1 MSKRAATDTSSTSL
15 SSSLA
20 GDPSVLT
27 PNSIPSENPA
37 TTSLTVL
44 GLRGMQVEPVM
55 DDKPKEATAT
65 SVDLAQQEQQPTT
78 ENVDSQQQN
87 DEAKKTNTSPKKKQQ
102 CHKPSHKKQKAAK
115 SPDRKKSQKK
125 SGSDDSDGSTSATEQ
140 TGSESESDS
149 SEGEKSKLKKQKGK
163 KGKKGKKGSQVKT
176 TKKHVSSSDDSD
188 EESSDDSLSDEDLK
202 KLSKK
207 AKKAKKL
214 ASRKRKGKKVA
225 NNIETSESDSSESSS
240 EDESTKRTKKASK
253 KTKAIVPSDDESDA
267 TDDAKDKSDDLSGL
281 QAQID
286 ALKLKLAIKQKKSV
300 ASKKRKKS
308 VDKTNSKSKSKSSKK
323 NAPSEYKRVDQL
335 WDSTIHNYKLKESA
349 EDDETEFAEYAF
361 LVRRCFNWE
370 NKYTDTVVDIKSK
383 QLRAVLAEVMKE
395 CKSVSL
401 EAEEPTIDP
410 NLLFLYLEE
419 LRTFYRKTLKSRIA
433 AEKKRKAIK
442 KLEQQRALCKTLVG
456 YIDEDYAE
464 TKKTLYP
471 LLAAGNITF
480 DLMWAL
486 FKPNEIAVTSCYGTW
501 DEPRCFKVEYATKCQ
516 SMQRGE
522 WYCVE
527 GKYLEYDGKGF
538 GYGDFEVDVD
548 GFKGPRKISS
558 LATYPL
564 KYHRDAEG
572 VRKKIIARGEQFVG
586 MEGMQYQFHKGLAFM
601 KKKKQIAKI
610 NINGRIMVDPATF
623 RRINPNYP
631 ISFIKPREAED
642 LFSDSDEDEECS
654 CCADSDD
661 DETQALGKQE
671 ELQNLDY
678 SDDVPKY
685 KYKWETGPDG
695 CPVYIEVEVDSDGEP
710 LRAQN
715 ISQLANRPKGH
726 FTPEE
731 LLLTSPVV
739 LGFAFSEKL
748 WLEFSISGIHPIT
761 YNETAFDSLV
771 LPPAQKS
778 IVRALVESHRFHAAK
793 TLDDVVQGKGKGLV
807 AVLHG
812 PPGTGKTLTAEGI
825 SELLKCPLYMVSA
838 GELGTDPARLEHELQ
853 KILDIAHSWG
863 AVLLLD
869 EADVFLEKRE
879 VHDIHRNA
887 LVSIFLRLLEY
898 FQGILFLTTNRVDT
912 FDEAFQSR
920 IHLPLRYGELSA
932 KAKRRVWGMFLEI
945 ARGGGGVRVGD
956 GKEEEMTNGDGPPST
971 AVGAAGSGSGGV
983 KVADFSEEDLDVLAR
998 HQLNGRQ
1005 IKNAVRTAQALAL
1018 KEGKVLGMEQVK
1030 KVLEVSESFERD
1042 LKGGTG
1048 YMDAMRSYT

>member
-1 MSKRAATDTSSTSL
+1 
-15 SSSLA
+15 
-20 GDPSVLT
+20 
-27 PNSIPSENPA
+27 
-37 TTSLTVL
+37 
-44 GLRGMQVEPVM
+44 
-55 DDKPKEATAT
+55 
-65 SVDLAQQEQQPTT
+65 
-78 ENVDSQQQN
+78 
-87 DEAKKTNTSPKKKQQ
+87 
-102 CHKPSHKKQKAAK
+102 
-115 SPDRKKSQKK
+115 
-125 SGSDDSDGSTSATEQ
+125 
-140 TGSESESDS
+140 
-149 SEGEKSKLKKQKGK
+149 
-163 KGKKGKKGSQVKT
+163 
-176 TKKHVSSSDDSD
+176 
-188 EESSDDSLSDEDLK
+188 
-202 KLSKK
+202 
-207 AKKAKKL
+207 
-214 ASRKRKGKKVA
+214 
-225 NNIETSESDSSESSS
+225 
-240 EDESTKRTKKASK
+240 
-253 KTKAIVPSDDESDA
+253 
-267 TDDAKDKSDDLSGL
+267 
-281 QAQID
+281 
-286 ALKLKLAIKQKKSV
+286 
-300 ASKKRKKS
+300 
-308 VDKTNSKSKSKSSKK
+308 
-323 NAPSEYKRVDQL
+323 
-335 WDSTIHNYKLKESA
+335 
-349 EDDETEFAEYAF
+349 
-361 LVRRCFNWE
+361 
-370 NKYTDTVVDIKSK
+370 
-383 QLRAVLAEVMKE
+383 
-395 CKSVSL
+395 
-401 EAEEPTIDP
+401 
-410 NLLFLYLEE
+410 
-419 LRTFYRKTLKSRIA
+419 
-433 AEKKRKAIK
+433 
-442 KLEQQRALCKTLVG
+442 
-456 YIDEDYAE
+456 
-464 TKKTLYP
+464 
-471 LLAAGNITF
+471 
-480 DLMWAL
+480 
-486 FKPNEIAVTSCYGTW
+486 
-501 DEPRCFKVEYATKCQ
+501 
-516 SMQRGE
+516 MQRGE

-661 DETQALGKQE
+661 DDQALGKQE
-671 ELQNLDY
+671 DLQNLDHT
-678 SDDVPKY
+678 DDVPKY

-715 ISQLANRPKGH
+715 ISQLANAPKGH

-748 WLEFSISGIHPIT
+748 WLEFSLSGIHPIT

-887 LVSIFLRLLEY
+887 L
-898 FQGILFLTTNRVDT
+898 
-912 FDEAFQSR
+912 
-920 IHLPLRYGELSA
+920 
-932 KAKRRVWGMFLEI
+932 
-945 ARGGGGVRVGD
+945 
-956 GKEEEMTNGDGPPST
+956 
-971 AVGAAGSGSGGV
+971 
-983 KVADFSEEDLDVLAR
+983 
-998 HQLNGRQ
+998 
-1005 IKNAVRTAQALAL
+1005 
-1018 KEGKVLGMEQVK
+1018 
-1030 KVLEVSESFERD
+1030 
-1042 LKGGTG
+1042 
-1048 YMDAMRSYT
+1048 

>member
-1 MSKRAATDTSSTSL
+1 MSKRAATDTSSTSH

-27 PNSIPSENPA
+27 PNSTPSDNPA
-37 TTSLTVL
+37 KTSLSVL

-65 SVDLAQQEQQPTT
+65 SGDQAQEEHQLTT
-78 ENVDSQQQN
+78 ENAESQQVD
-87 DEAKKTNTSPKKKQQ
+87 DEAKKTNAPAKKKQQ
-102 CHKPSHKKQKAAK
+102 CHKPSHKKLKAVK
-115 SPDRKKSQKK
+115 SSDRKKSQKK
-125 SGSDDSDGSTSATEQ
+125 TGSDDSDDSTSATAE

-149 SEGEKSKLKKQKGK
+149 SERERSKLKKQKGK
-163 KGKKGKKGSQVKT
+163 KGKKARGVKK

-188 EESSDDSLSDEDLK
+188 EESSDECSSEEDLRK
-202 KLSKK
+202 SAKK
-207 AKKAKKL
+207 AMKAKKL
-214 ASRKRKGKKVA
+214 ASKKRKGKKVA
-225 NNIETSESDSSESSS
+225 NDSGTSDTDSSESSS
-240 EDESTKRTKKASK
+240 EEESTKRTKKPSK
-253 KTKAIVPSDDESDA
+253 KTKAIVSSDDESDA

-300 ASKKRKKS
+300 ASKKIKKS
-308 VDKTNSKSKSKSSKK
+308 VDKTSSKSKSKSSKK
-323 NAPSEYKRVDQL
+323 HAPSEYKRVDQL

-642 LFSDSDEDEECS
+642 LFSDSDEDDECS
-654 CCADSDD
+654 CCADSDSD
-661 DETQALGKQE
+661 DQAIGKQE
-671 ELQNLDY
+671 DLQNRDH

-715 ISQLANRPKGH
+715 LSQLANRPTGH
-726 FTPEE
+726 FTEEE

-748 WLEFSISGIHPIT
+748 WLEFSLSGIHPIT

-932 KAKRRVWGMFLEI
+932 KAKRRVWGMFLEM
-945 ARGGGGVRVGD
+945 ARGNSAPSSASSSSSTGEGQGGAGFED
-956 GKEEEMTNGDGPPST
+956 GKIGKE
-971 AVGAAGSGSGGV
+971 VVGV

-1018 KEGKVLGMEQVK
+1018 KEGQVLGMDQVK

>member
-1 MSKRAATDTSSTSL
+1 MSKRAATDTSSTSH

-27 PNSIPSENPA
+27 PNSTPSDNPA
-37 TTSLTVL
+37 KTSLSVL
-44 GLRGMQVEPVM
+44 GLRGMQMEPVM

-65 SVDLAQQEQQPTT
+65 SGDQAQEEHQPTT
-78 ENVDSQQQN
+78 ENAESQQVD
-87 DEAKKTNTSPKKKQQ
+87 DEAKKTNAPAKKKQQ
-102 CHKPSHKKQKAAK
+102 CHKPSHKKRKAVK
-115 SPDRKKSQKK
+115 SSDPKKSQKK
-125 SGSDDSDGSTSATEQ
+125 TGSDDSDDSTSATAE

-149 SEGEKSKLKKQKGK
+149 SEGERSKVKKQKGK
-163 KGKKGKKGSQVKT
+163 KGKKARGVKK

-188 EESSDDSLSDEDLK
+188 EESSDESSSEEDLRK
-202 KLSKK
+202 SAKK

-214 ASRKRKGKKVA
+214 ASKKRKGKKVA
-225 NNIETSESDSSESSS
+225 NDSETSETDSSESPS

-253 KTKAIVPSDDESDA
+253 KTKALVSSDDDSDA

-300 ASKKRKKS
+300 ASKKSKKS
-308 VDKTNSKSKSKSSKK
+308 VDKTTSKSKSKSSKK
-323 NAPSEYKRVDQL
+323 HAPSEYKRVDQL

-433 AEKKRKAIK
+433 AEKKRKVIK
-442 KLEQQRALCKTLVG
+442 KLEQQRGLCKTLVG
-456 YIDEDYAE
+456 YIDEYYAE

-486 FKPNEIAVTSCYGTW
+486 FKPDEIAVTSCYGTW

-548 GFKGPRKISS
+548 RFKGPRKISS

-642 LFSDSDEDEECS
+642 LFSDSDEDDECS
-654 CCADSDD
+654 CCADSDSD
-661 DETQALGKQE
+661 DQAIGKQE
-671 ELQNLDY
+671 DLQNRDH

-685 KYKWETGPDG
+685 KYKWETGLDG
-695 CPVYIEVEVDSDGEP
+695 CPIYIGVEVDSDGEP

-715 ISQLANRPKGH
+715 ISQLANRPTGH
-726 FTPEE
+726 FTEEE

-748 WLEFSISGIHPIT
+748 WLEFSLSGIHPIT
-761 YNETAFDSLV
+761 YNEIAFDSLV

-932 KAKRRVWGMFLEI
+932 KAKRRVWGMFLEM
-945 ARGGGGVRVGD
+945 ARGNSSSSSASSSSSSGEGQGGAGFEDGKVGKEVSGVR
-956 GKEEEMTNGDGPPST
+956 
-971 AVGAAGSGSGGV
+971 
-983 KVADFSEEDLDVLAR
+983 VADFSEEDLDVLAR

-1018 KEGKVLGMEQVK
+1018 KEGQVLGMEQVK

>member
-1 MSKRAATDTSSTSL
+1 
-15 SSSLA
+15 
-20 GDPSVLT
+20 
-27 PNSIPSENPA
+27 
-37 TTSLTVL
+37 
-44 GLRGMQVEPVM
+44 MQVEPMM

-65 SVDLAQQEQQPTT
+65 SGDQAQQEQQLTT
-78 ENVDSQQQN
+78 EKGDSQQVG
-87 DEAKKTNTSPKKKQQ
+87 DEAKKTNTSPKKRQQ
-102 CHKPSHKKQKAAK
+102 CHKPSHKKRKAVK
-115 SPDRKKSQKK
+115 SSDRKKSQKTAV
-125 SGSDDSDGSTSATEQ
+125 SDDSDDSTSATAE
-140 TGSESESDS
+140 TGSDSESDS
-149 SEGEKSKLKKQKGK
+149 SEGERSKLKKQKGK
-163 KGKKGKKGSQVKT
+163 KGKKGSRVKKAKI
-176 TKKHVSSSDDSD
+176 HVSSSEDSD
-188 EESSDDSLSDEDLK
+188 DESSDESSSDEDSRK
-202 KLSKK
+202 STKK
-207 AKKAKKL
+207 ARKAKKL
-214 ASRKRKGKKVA
+214 ASKKRKGNKVA
-225 NNIETSESDSSESSS
+225 TESESSESDSSETSS

-253 KTKAIVPSDDESDA
+253 KTKALVSSDDDSDA

-281 QAQID
+281 QAQVD
-286 ALKLKLAIKQKKSV
+286 ALKLKLAIKQKKNV
-300 ASKKRKKS
+300 VSKKRKKS
-308 VDKTNSKSKSKSSKK
+308 VEKTNSRSKSKSSKK
-323 NAPSEYKRVDQL
+323 HAPSEYKRVDQL
-335 WDSTIHNYKLKESA
+335 WDLTIHNYKLKESA

-419 LRTFYRKTLKSRIA
+419 LRTFYRKTLKTRIA

-464 TKKTLYP
+464 IKKTLYP

-642 LFSDSDEDEECS
+642 LISDSDEDESCS
-654 CCADSDD
+654 CCADSDAD
-661 DETQALGKQE
+661 DSDHALGKPE
-671 ELQNLDY
+671 DLQNRDP

-710 LRAQN
+710 LRPQN
-715 ISQLANRPKGH
+715 ISQLANRSPHNNNNGGA

-748 WLEFSISGIHPIT
+748 WLEFSLSGIHPIT

-778 IVRALVESHRFHAAK
+778 IVRALVESHRFHAAR

-920 IHLPLRYGELSA
+920 IHLPLRYGDLSA
-932 KAKRRVWGMFLEI
+932 KAKRRVWGMFLEM
-945 ARGGGGVRVGD
+945 ARGAVKD
-956 GKEEEMTNGDGPPST
+956 GAEEKEMGNRDCGPST
-971 AVGAAGSGSGGV
+971 AVVATAAAGSGV
-983 KVADFSEEDLDVLAR
+983 KVADFSEEDLDTLAR

>member
-1 MSKRAATDTSSTSL
+1 MSKRAATDTSSTSH

-27 PNSIPSENPA
+27 PNSTPSDNPA
-37 TTSLTVL
+37 KTSLSVL

-65 SVDLAQQEQQPTT
+65 SGDQAQEEHQLTT
-78 ENVDSQQQN
+78 EDAESQQVD
-87 DEAKKTNTSPKKKQQ
+87 DEAKKTNAPAKKKQQ
-102 CHKPSHKKQKAAK
+102 CHKPSHKKLKAVK
-115 SPDRKKSQKK
+115 SSDRKKSQKK
-125 SGSDDSDGSTSATEQ
+125 TGSDDSDDSTSATAE

-149 SEGEKSKLKKQKGK
+149 SEGERSKLKKQKGK
-163 KGKKGKKGSQVKT
+163 KGKKARGVKK

-188 EESSDDSLSDEDLK
+188 EESSGECSSEEDLRK
-202 KLSKK
+202 SAKK

-214 ASRKRKGKKVA
+214 ASKKRKGKKVA
-225 NNIETSESDSSESSS
+225 NDSGLSDTDSSESSS
-240 EDESTKRTKKASK
+240 EEESTKRTKKASK
-253 KTKAIVPSDDESDA
+253 KTKAVVSSDDESDA

-286 ALKLKLAIKQKKSV
+286 ALKLKLAIKQKKSI
-300 ASKKRKKS
+300 ASKKSKKS
-308 VDKTNSKSKSKSSKK
+308 VDKTTSKSKSKSSKK
-323 NAPSEYKRVDQL
+323 HAPSEYKRVDQL

-419 LRTFYRKTLKSRIA
+419 LRTFYRKTLKSCIA

-642 LFSDSDEDEECS
+642 LFSDSDEDDECS
-654 CCADSDD
+654 CCADSDSD
-661 DETQALGKQE
+661 DQAIGKQE
-671 ELQNLDY
+671 DLQNRDH

-715 ISQLANRPKGH
+715 LSQLANRPTGH
-726 FTPEE
+726 FTEEE

-748 WLEFSISGIHPIT
+748 WLEFSLSGIHPIT

-932 KAKRRVWGMFLEI
+932 KAKRRVWGMFLEM
-945 ARGGGGVRVGD
+945 ARGNSAPSSASSSSSTGEGQGGAGFED
-956 GKEEEMTNGDGPPST
+956 GKIGKE
-971 AVGAAGSGSGGV
+971 VVGV

>member
-1 MSKRAATDTSSTSL
+1 MSKRAATDTSSTSH

-27 PNSIPSENPA
+27 PNSTPSDNPA
-37 TTSLTVL
+37 KTSLSVL

-65 SVDLAQQEQQPTT
+65 SGDQVQEEHQLTT
-78 ENVDSQQQN
+78 ENAESQQVD
-87 DEAKKTNTSPKKKQQ
+87 DEAKKTNAPAKKKQQ
-102 CHKPSHKKQKAAK
+102 CHKPSHKKLKAVK
-115 SPDRKKSQKK
+115 SSDRKKSQKK
-125 SGSDDSDGSTSATEQ
+125 TGSDDSDDSTSATAE

-149 SEGEKSKLKKQKGK
+149 SEGERSKLKKQKGK
-163 KGKKGKKGSQVKT
+163 KGKKARGVKK

-188 EESSDDSLSDEDLK
+188 EESSDECSSEEDLRK
-202 KLSKK
+202 SAKK
-207 AKKAKKL
+207 AMKAKKL
-214 ASRKRKGKKVA
+214 ASKKRKGKKVA
-225 NNIETSESDSSESSS
+225 NDSGTSDTDSSESSS
-240 EDESTKRTKKASK
+240 EEESTKRTKKPSK
-253 KTKAIVPSDDESDA
+253 KTKAIVSSDDESDA

-300 ASKKRKKS
+300 ASKKSKKS
-308 VDKTNSKSKSKSSKK
+308 VDKTSSKSKSKSSKK
-323 NAPSEYKRVDQL
+323 HAPSEYKRVDQL

-642 LFSDSDEDEECS
+642 LFSDSDEDDECS
-654 CCADSDD
+654 CCADSDSD
-661 DETQALGKQE
+661 DQAIGKQE
-671 ELQNLDY
+671 DLQNRDH

-715 ISQLANRPKGH
+715 LSQLANRPTGH
-726 FTPEE
+726 FTEEE

-748 WLEFSISGIHPIT
+748 WLEFSLSGIHPIT

-932 KAKRRVWGMFLEI
+932 KAKRRVWGMFLEM
-945 ARGGGGVRVGD
+945 ARGNSAPSSASSSSSTGEGQGGAGFED
-956 GKEEEMTNGDGPPST
+956 GKIGKE
-971 AVGAAGSGSGGV
+971 VVGV

>member
-1 MSKRAATDTSSTSL
+1 MSKRAATDTSSTSH

-27 PNSIPSENPA
+27 PESTPSDNPA
-37 TTSLTVL
+37 KTSLSVL

-65 SVDLAQQEQQPTT
+65 SGDQAQEEHQLTT
-78 ENVDSQQQN
+78 EDAESQQVD
-87 DEAKKTNTSPKKKQQ
+87 DEAKKTNAPAKKKQQ
-102 CHKPSHKKQKAAK
+102 CHKPSHKKLKAVK
-115 SPDRKKSQKK
+115 SSDRKKSQKK
-125 SGSDDSDGSTSATEQ
+125 TGSDDSDDSTSATAE

-149 SEGEKSKLKKQKGK
+149 SEGERSKLKKQKGK
-163 KGKKGKKGSQVKT
+163 KGKKARGVKK

-188 EESSDDSLSDEDLK
+188 EESSGECSSEEDLRK
-202 KLSKK
+202 SAKK
-207 AKKAKKL
+207 AMKAKKL
-214 ASRKRKGKKVA
+214 ASKKRKGKKVA
-225 NNIETSESDSSESSS
+225 NDSGTSDTDSSESSS
-240 EDESTKRTKKASK
+240 KEESTKRTKKPSK
-253 KTKAIVPSDDESDA
+253 KTKAIVSSDDESDA

-300 ASKKRKKS
+300 ASKKSKKS
-308 VDKTNSKSKSKSSKK
+308 VDKTSSKSKSKSSKK
-323 NAPSEYKRVDQL
+323 HAPSEYKRVDQL

-642 LFSDSDEDEECS
+642 LFSDSDEDDECS
-654 CCADSDD
+654 CCADSDSD
-661 DETQALGKQE
+661 DQAIGKQE
-671 ELQNLDY
+671 DLQNRDH

-715 ISQLANRPKGH
+715 LSQLANRPTGH
-726 FTPEE
+726 FTEEE

-748 WLEFSISGIHPIT
+748 WLEFSLSGIHPIT

-932 KAKRRVWGMFLEI
+932 KAKRRVWGMFLEM
-945 ARGGGGVRVGD
+945 ARGNSAPSSASSSSSTGEGQGGAGFED
-956 GKEEEMTNGDGPPST
+956 GKIGKE
-971 AVGAAGSGSGGV
+971 VVGV

>member
-1 MSKRAATDTSSTSL
+1 MSKRAATDTSSTSH

-27 PNSIPSENPA
+27 PNSTPSDNPA
-37 TTSLTVL
+37 KTSLSVL
-44 GLRGMQVEPVM
+44 GLRGMQMEPVM

-65 SVDLAQQEQQPTT
+65 SGDQAQEEHQPTT
-78 ENVDSQQQN
+78 ENAESQQVD
-87 DEAKKTNTSPKKKQQ
+87 DEAKKTNAPAKKKQQ
-102 CHKPSHKKQKAAK
+102 CHKPSHKKRKAVK
-115 SPDRKKSQKK
+115 SSDPKKSQKK
-125 SGSDDSDGSTSATEQ
+125 TGSDDSDDSTSATAE

-149 SEGEKSKLKKQKGK
+149 SEGERSKVKKQKGK
-163 KGKKGKKGSQVKT
+163 KGKKARGVKK

-188 EESSDDSLSDEDLK
+188 EESSDESSSEEDLRK
-202 KLSKK
+202 SAKK

-214 ASRKRKGKKVA
+214 ASKKRKGKKVA
-225 NNIETSESDSSESSS
+225 NDSETSETDSSESPS

-253 KTKAIVPSDDESDA
+253 KTKALVSSDDDSDA

-300 ASKKRKKS
+300 ASKKSKKS
-308 VDKTNSKSKSKSSKK
+308 VDKTTSKSKSKSSKK
-323 NAPSEYKRVDQL
+323 HAPSEYKRVDQL

-433 AEKKRKAIK
+433 AEKKRKVIK

-548 GFKGPRKISS
+548 RFKGPRKISS

-642 LFSDSDEDEECS
+642 LFSDSDEDDECS
-654 CCADSDD
+654 CCADSDSD
-661 DETQALGKQE
+661 DQAIGKQE
-671 ELQNLDY
+671 DLQNRDH

-685 KYKWETGPDG
+685 KYKWETGLDG
-695 CPVYIEVEVDSDGEP
+695 CPIYIGVEVDSDGEP

-715 ISQLANRPKGH
+715 ISQLANRPTGH
-726 FTPEE
+726 FTEEE

-748 WLEFSISGIHPIT
+748 WLEFSLSGIHPIT
-761 YNETAFDSLV
+761 YNEIAFDSLV

-932 KAKRRVWGMFLEI
+932 KAKRRVWGMFLEM
-945 ARGGGGVRVGD
+945 ARGNSSSSSASSSSSSGEGQGGAGFEDGKVGKEVSGVR
-956 GKEEEMTNGDGPPST
+956 
-971 AVGAAGSGSGGV
+971 
-983 KVADFSEEDLDVLAR
+983 VADFSEEDLDVLAR

-1018 KEGKVLGMEQVK
+1018 KEGQVLGMEQVK

>member
-1 MSKRAATDTSSTSL
+1 MSKRAATDTSSTSH

-27 PNSIPSENPA
+27 PNSTPSDNPA
-37 TTSLTVL
+37 KTSLSVL
-44 GLRGMQVEPVM
+44 GLRGMQMEPVM

-65 SVDLAQQEQQPTT
+65 SGDQAQEEHQPTT
-78 ENVDSQQQN
+78 ENAESQQVD
-87 DEAKKTNTSPKKKQQ
+87 DEAKKTNAPAKKKQQ
-102 CHKPSHKKQKAAK
+102 CHKPSHKKRKAVK
-115 SPDRKKSQKK
+115 SSDPKKSQKK
-125 SGSDDSDGSTSATEQ
+125 TGSDDSDDSTSATAE

-149 SEGEKSKLKKQKGK
+149 SEGERSKVKKQKGK
-163 KGKKGKKGSQVKT
+163 KGKKARGVKK

-188 EESSDDSLSDEDLK
+188 EESSDESSSEEDLRK
-202 KLSKK
+202 SAKK

-214 ASRKRKGKKVA
+214 ASKKRKGKKVA
-225 NNIETSESDSSESSS
+225 NDSETSETDSSESPS

-253 KTKAIVPSDDESDA
+253 KTKALVSSDDDSDA

-300 ASKKRKKS
+300 ASKKSKKS
-308 VDKTNSKSKSKSSKK
+308 VDKTTSKSKSKSSKK
-323 NAPSEYKRVDQL
+323 HAPSEYKRVDQL

-486 FKPNEIAVTSCYGTW
+486 FKPNEIALTSCYGTW

-642 LFSDSDEDEECS
+642 LFSDSDEDDECS
-654 CCADSDD
+654 CCADSDSD
-661 DETQALGKQE
+661 DQAIGKQE
-671 ELQNLDY
+671 DLQNRDH

-685 KYKWETGPDG
+685 KYKWETGLDG
-695 CPVYIEVEVDSDGEP
+695 CPIYIGVEVDSDGEP

-715 ISQLANRPKGH
+715 ISQLANRPTGH
-726 FTPEE
+726 FTEEE

-748 WLEFSISGIHPIT
+748 WLEFSLSGIHPIT

-932 KAKRRVWGMFLEI
+932 KAKRRVWGMFLEM
-945 ARGGGGVRVGD
+945 ARGNSASSSASSSSSSGEGQGGAGFEGGKVMKEVSGVR
-956 GKEEEMTNGDGPPST
+956 
-971 AVGAAGSGSGGV
+971 
-983 KVADFSEEDLDVLAR
+983 VADFSEEDLDVLAR

-1018 KEGKVLGMEQVK
+1018 KEGQVLGMEQVK

>member
-1 MSKRAATDTSSTSL
+1 
-15 SSSLA
+15 
-20 GDPSVLT
+20 
-27 PNSIPSENPA
+27 
-37 TTSLTVL
+37 
-44 GLRGMQVEPVM
+44 MQVDPVM

-65 SVDLAQQEQQPTT
+65 SGNQTQQGQQPVT
-78 ENVDSQQQN
+78 ENAESQQAD
-87 DEAKKTNTSPKKKQQ
+87 DEAKKTNSPAKKKQQ
-102 CHKPSHKKQKAAK
+102 CHKPSHKKRKAVK
-115 SPDRKKSQKK
+115 SSDRKKNQKK
-125 SGSDDSDGSTSATEQ
+125 AGSDDSDDSTSATTE
-140 TGSESESDS
+140 TESESESDS
-149 SEGEKSKLKKQKGK
+149 SGGEKSKLKEQKGK
-163 KGKKGKKGSQVKT
+163 KGKKSSRVKK
-176 TKKHVSSSDDSD
+176 TKKYVSSSDDSD
-188 EESSDDSLSDEDLK
+188 EESGDDTSSDEDVK
-202 KLSKK
+202 KMTKK

-225 NNIETSESDSSESSS
+225 NDSQTSESGSSESSS

-253 KTKAIVPSDDESDA
+253 KTKAVVSSDDESDA
-267 TDDAKDKSDDLSGL
+267 TDDAKDKSDDWSGL

-308 VDKTNSKSKSKSSKK
+308 VDKTNSKSKSKFSKK

-601 KKKKQIAKI
+601 KKKKQVAKI

-661 DETQALGKQE
+661 DETPALGKQE
-671 ELQNLDY
+671 DLQNLDHT
-678 SDDVPKY
+678 DDVPKY

-715 ISQLANRPKGH
+715 ISKLANRPKGH
-726 FTPEE
+726 FTAEE

-748 WLEFSISGIHPIT
+748 WLEFSLSGIHPIT

-932 KAKRRVWGMFLEI
+932 KAKRRVWGMFLEM
-945 ARGGGGVRVGD
+945 ARGGRSSGGGGGGGGGAGD
-956 GKEEEMTNGDGPPST
+956 DGEKEMTKGDGPSPST
-971 AVGAAGSGSGGV
+971 AVVAGNASGGV
-983 KVADFSEEDLDVLAR
+983 RVADFSEEDLDVLAR

>member
-1 MSKRAATDTSSTSL
+1 MSKRAATDTSSTSH

-27 PNSIPSENPA
+27 PNSTPSDNPA
-37 TTSLTVL
+37 KTSLSVL
-44 GLRGMQVEPVM
+44 GLRGMQMEPVM

-65 SVDLAQQEQQPTT
+65 SGDQAQEEHQPTT
-78 ENVDSQQQN
+78 ENAESQQVD
-87 DEAKKTNTSPKKKQQ
+87 DEAKKTNAPAKKKQQ
-102 CHKPSHKKQKAAK
+102 CHKPSHKKRKAVK
-115 SPDRKKSQKK
+115 SSDPKKSQKK
-125 SGSDDSDGSTSATEQ
+125 TGSDDSDDSTSATAE

-149 SEGEKSKLKKQKGK
+149 SEGERSKVKKQKGK
-163 KGKKGKKGSQVKT
+163 KGKKARGVKK

-188 EESSDDSLSDEDLK
+188 EESSDESSSEEDLRK
-202 KLSKK
+202 SAKK

-214 ASRKRKGKKVA
+214 ASKKRKGKKVA
-225 NNIETSESDSSESSS
+225 NDSETSETDSSESPS

-253 KTKAIVPSDDESDA
+253 KTKALVSSDDDSDA

-300 ASKKRKKS
+300 ASKKSKKS
-308 VDKTNSKSKSKSSKK
+308 VDKTTSKSKSKSSKK
-323 NAPSEYKRVDQL
+323 HAPSEYKRVDQL

-433 AEKKRKAIK
+433 AEKKRKVIK

-548 GFKGPRKISS
+548 RFKGPRKISS

-642 LFSDSDEDEECS
+642 LFSDSDEDDECS
-654 CCADSDD
+654 CCADSDSD
-661 DETQALGKQE
+661 DQAIGKQE
-671 ELQNLDY
+671 DLQNRDH

-685 KYKWETGPDG
+685 KYKWETGLDG
-695 CPVYIEVEVDSDGEP
+695 CPIYIGVEVDSDGEP

-715 ISQLANRPKGH
+715 ISQLANRPTGH
-726 FTPEE
+726 FTEEE

-748 WLEFSISGIHPIT
+748 WLEFSLSGIHPIT
-761 YNETAFDSLV
+761 YNEIAFDSLV

-932 KAKRRVWGMFLEI
+932 KAKRRVWGMFLEM
-945 ARGGGGVRVGD
+945 ARGNSSSSSASSSSSSGEGQGGAGDEDGKVGKEVSGVR
-956 GKEEEMTNGDGPPST
+956 
-971 AVGAAGSGSGGV
+971 
-983 KVADFSEEDLDVLAR
+983 VADFSEEDLDVLAR

-1018 KEGKVLGMEQVK
+1018 KEGQVLGMEQVK

>member
-1 MSKRAATDTSSTSL
+1 
-15 SSSLA
+15 
-20 GDPSVLT
+20 
-27 PNSIPSENPA
+27 
-37 TTSLTVL
+37 
-44 GLRGMQVEPVM
+44 MQVDPVM

-65 SVDLAQQEQQPTT
+65 SGNQTQQGQQPVT
-78 ENVDSQQQN
+78 ENAESQQAD
-87 DEAKKTNTSPKKKQQ
+87 DEAKKTNSPAKKKQQ
-102 CHKPSHKKQKAAK
+102 CHKPSHKKRKAVK
-115 SPDRKKSQKK
+115 SSDRKKNQKK
-125 SGSDDSDGSTSATEQ
+125 AGSDDSDDSTSATTE
-140 TGSESESDS
+140 TESESESDS
-149 SEGEKSKLKKQKGK
+149 SGGEKSKLKEQKGK
-163 KGKKGKKGSQVKT
+163 KGKKSSRVKK
-176 TKKHVSSSDDSD
+176 TKKYVSSSDDSD
-188 EESSDDSLSDEDLK
+188 EESGDDTSSDEDVK
-202 KLSKK
+202 KMTKK

-225 NNIETSESDSSESSS
+225 NDSQTSESGSSESSS

-253 KTKAIVPSDDESDA
+253 KTKAVVSSDDESDA
-267 TDDAKDKSDDLSGL
+267 TDDAKDKSDDWSGL

-308 VDKTNSKSKSKSSKK
+308 VDKTNSKSKSKFSKK

-661 DETQALGKQE
+661 DETPALGKQE
-671 ELQNLDY
+671 DLQNLDHT
-678 SDDVPKY
+678 DDVPKY

-715 ISQLANRPKGH
+715 ISKLANRPKGH
-726 FTPEE
+726 FTAEE

-748 WLEFSISGIHPIT
+748 WLEFSLSGIHPIT

-932 KAKRRVWGMFLEI
+932 KAKRRVWGMFLEM
-945 ARGGGGVRVGD
+945 ARGGRSSGGGGAGD
-956 GKEEEMTNGDGPPST
+956 DGEKEMTKGDGPSPST
-971 AVGAAGSGSGGV
+971 AVVAGNASGGV
-983 KVADFSEEDLDVLAR
+983 RVADFSEEDLDVLAR